1 MEELDTPQIITHIE
15 NNLDHSLFD
24 CKWIPCSAKFVVVGS
39 LPRGTGTIEIFEIT
53 AGEAKKMKTI
63 ERPNS
68 FKSCTFGASNDVERR
83 LATGDFKGTLEI
95 W

>member
-1 MEELDTPQIITHIE
+1 MENEDIPQVITHIE
-15 NNLDHSLFD
+15 TNLDHSLFD
-24 CKWIPCSAKFVVVGS
+24 CKWIPCSAKFVVIGC
-39 LPRGTGTIEIFEIT
+39 LPNARGTIEIFEINS
-53 AGEAKKMKTI
+53 GEAKKINTI

-68 FKSCTFGASNDVERR
+68 FKCGTFGASSDVERR

>member
-15 NNLDHSLFD
+15 SNLNHSLFD
-24 CKWIPCSAKFVVVGS
+24 CKWIPCSAKFVVIGS
-39 LPRGTGTIEIFEIT
+39 MPRGTGTIEIYEIT
-53 AGEAKKMKTI
+53 AGEAKKMKEI

-68 FKSCTFGASNDVERR
+68 FKCGTFGASNDVERR